1 MLYSNSYSSVNQYIY
16 IVTIV
21 IEVVYIVDGWKQ
33 RKKSLWWLYTATGGV
48 FDGSG
53 VDCLSFI
60 IWCISLILAL

>member
-1 MLYSNSYSSVNQYIY
+1 MLYSNSYSSVNQYI
-16 IVTIV
+16 TII
-21 IEVVYIVDGWKQ
+21 IEVKFTLVDGWKQ